1 MITNEN
7 TIHAH
12 ELIDHIFNDLMPA
25 RGMLP
30 RPAQISLSHQMLDAM
45 LGSQISLCDAG
56 TGTGKTYSY
65 LVAGIAYHY
74 YRTETDRVFMPILIS
89 TSSIALQSAIREEY
103 LPLLSEILLEDGLI
117 RCPITSVIRKGKRH
131 YVCDQRLQ
139 QRLCQLETSKKNR
152 RSMEELNNLHS
163 SFDLDDAKH
172 LSDYDKTRIC
182 VPELCVCEEPSC
194 RYRDFVEHCSKA
206 RHMFQI
212 CNHNL
217 LLANALHCARDQF
230 PILQPSCAVIV
241 DESHKLGEAA
251 RQMLGFQLDGNELSA
266 LIKELRSQ
274 RYLLAA
280 DYLRD
285 SSKLL
290 RSMLSDPCNN
300 GLDIGYFFGQLHLV
314 NETLNLL
321 HYQLKDALPPLSLK
335 QLTTVMEKIRM
346 LLSEDARYVF
356 YTDDSEDGGTALCCT
371 IADLSGELRRILWS
385 CCSGMILTSGTLA
398 VGDDFSR
405 FRAETGIPN
414 DARVVESVTASPFD
428 YGSHCL
434 LYLPKYPIRQRGP
447 ESDKEYYDALT
458 AEIVKLLDAANGH
471 ALVLFTSY
479 SDMAAVSIR
488 LQALPLRF
496 RIYTMGRNAALSAAA
511 FKEQS
516 GGVLLATGA
525 IWEGVDFPGDCVSLL
540 IIPKLPFPI
549 PDRLKE
555 QQRKGYPNLEIF
567 IREVIVPEM
576 QIKLR
581 QGFGRAIRTEHDT
594 CAVAILDSRAKGKY
608 HQDMLDALPKVP
620 ITSERDDITQFM
632 LKHKPDRYFKTC
644 CFEKEDAYAQ

>member
-1 MITNEN
+1 MLTNEN

-45 LGSQISLCDAG
+45 LGRQISLCDAG

-65 LVAGIAYHY
+65 LVAGIACHY
-74 YRTETDRVFMPILIS
+74 YRAETDRVFMPITIS
-89 TSSIALQSAIREEY
+89 TSSIALQSAIQEEY
-103 LPLLSEILLEDGLI
+103 LPLLSDILIEDGLA
-117 RCPITSVIRKGKRH
+117 RTPITSVIRKGKHH

-152 RSMEELNNLHS
+152 LSMKELNTLCSN
-163 SFDLDDAKH
+163 FDLDDAKH
-172 LSDYDKTRIC
+172 ISDYDKTRAC
-182 VPELCVCEEPSC
+182 VPDLCICREPSC
-194 RYRDFVEHCSKA
+194 RYRDFIEHCSKA
-206 RHMFQI
+206 NHMFQI

-217 LLANALHCARDQF
+217 LLANAIHCANDQF
-230 PILQPSCAVIV
+230 PILQPSCSVII
-241 DESHKLGEAA
+241 DESHKLGDAA
-251 RQMLGFQLDGNELSA
+251 RQMLGVQLDGQELAS

-285 SSKLL
+285 SSNRL

-300 GLDIGYFFGQLHLV
+300 GLDIGHFYGQLHLV
-314 NETLNLL
+314 SKTLTLL
-321 HYQLKDALPPLSLK
+321 HNQLRKELAPMTLRK
-335 QLTTVMEKIRM
+335 LTKLMEKIQI
-346 LLSEDARYVF
+346 LLSNDPHYVF
-356 YTDDSEDGGTALCCT
+356 YTDDTEDGGITLCST
-371 IADLSGELRRILWS
+371 IADLSGELDRLLWS
-385 CCSGMILTSGTLA
+385 SRCGMVLTSGTLA

-405 FRAETGIPN
+405 FRKETGIPN
-414 DARVVESVTASPFD
+414 DARVVESVTPSPFD

-434 LYLPKYPIRQRGP
+434 LYFPKHPIRQHES
-447 ESDKEYYDALT
+447 ESDKKYYDTLT
-458 AEIVKLLDAANGH
+458 TEIVKLLEAANGH

-488 LQALPLRF
+488 LQMRPLRF
-496 RIYTMGRNAALSAAA
+496 RIYTMGRNAARSAAE

-516 GGVLLATGA
+516 GGVLLATGS

-555 QQRKGYPNLEIF
+555 QQRQDYPNLELF
-567 IREVIVPEM
+567 IQEVVVPEM

-581 QGFGRAIRTEHDT
+581 QGFGRAIRTETDT
-594 CAVAILDSRAKGKY
+594 CAVAILDSRANGKY
-608 HQDMLDALPKVP
+608 HQDMLAALPEVP
-620 ITSERDDITQFM
+620 ITSDRDDITQFM
-632 LKHKPDRYFKTC
+632 LKHKPDCYFKSLRLEEETS
-644 CFEKEDAYAQ
+644 YAQ